1 MEKTEY
7 DWLCELK
14 KSPIFNM
21 SLSSKELFHSN
32 FIAWVLET
40 YPEEMAKFFSEKLK
54 LSNVDEITEIQREKQ
69 NIDISFKLG
78 NNLVL
83 IENKV
88 KSIANIEQLQKY
100 TDKFENEVNKELVLL
115 SLKDS
120 KISDEELK
128 NIFWKKLSYK
138 DLLEAF
144 GRLGFQNKYHESLI
158 TDYVSFVKAIKN
170 NIVNKIDIEKEVQ
183 ISELFIKDT
192 NEHKYLESLRE
203 IKMHD
208 IFFKGLYEDFA
219 RAIYDELSKLDKLKI
234 KVEYLAVPSKER
246 NISVYHGF
254 TNSSGLVDIK
264 YRVNDNFYIGIQ
276 IQGNQYRH
284 FVELFDNSKKD
295 ICNLLKSI
303 SDENLWFSFG
313 AYIHKDKIYPH
324 ESSKKCKLYNQFK
337 GKNSIFK
344 YKYFKIDGMTND
356 NVIERVKND
365 IQNLVDKIDEIE
377 KIYNK
382 VGK

>member
-1 MEKTEY
+1 MEKIEC

-40 YPEEMAKFFSEKLK
+40 YPKQMAEFFSEKLK

-78 NNLVL
+78 NTVVL

-100 TDKFENEVNKELVLL
+100 AKLEAKNFGKEYKDIENVKNILL
-115 SLKDS
+115 SLK
-120 KISDEELK
+120 KPTIELDK
-128 NIFWKKLSYK
+128 WEHVSYDTLLDFFKKLK
-138 DLLEAF
+138 IDD
-144 GRLGFQNKYHESLI
+144 QYHQSLI
-158 TDYVSFVKAIKN
+158 DDYVRLVQIIKE
-170 NIVNKIDIEKEVQ
+170 NIINKIDIKKVQ
-183 ISELFIKDT
+183 LGDLFVKNEENQDSKD
-192 NEHKYLESLRE
+192 LESLRT

-208 IFFKGLYEDFA
+208 IFLKGLYEDFA
-219 RAIYDELSKLDKLKI
+219 FEI
-234 KVEYLAVPSKER
+234 KKQLCNEYNVEYTKEPSSNG

-295 ICNLLKSI
+295 VCNLLKSI
-303 SDENLWFSFG
+303 SDANLWFSFG
-313 AYIHKDKIYPH
+313 ADIHKDKIYPH

-344 YKYFKIDGMTND
+344 YKYFKIDGIPND
-356 NVIERVKND
+356 NVIVRVKND
-365 IQNLVDKIDEIE
+365 IEHLVKNSEGI
-377 KIYNK
+377 KNIYTQVSK
-382 VGK
+382 

>member
-40 YPEEMAKFFSEKLK
+40 YPKQMAEFFSEK

-78 NNLVL
+78 NTVVL

-100 TDKFENEVNKELVLL
+100 TDKFKNEVNKELVLL

-120 KISDEELK
+120 KISDKELK

-144 GRLGFQNKYHESLI
+144 GKLGFQNKYHESLI

-170 NIVNKIDIEKEVQ
+170 N
-183 ISELFIKDT
+183 S
-192 NEHKYLESLRE
+192 
-203 IKMHD
+203 
-208 IFFKGLYEDFA
+208 
-219 RAIYDELSKLDKLKI
+219 
-234 KVEYLAVPSKER
+234 
-246 NISVYHGF
+246 
-254 TNSSGLVDIK
+254 
-264 YRVNDNFYIGIQ
+264 
-276 IQGNQYRH
+276 
-284 FVELFDNSKKD
+284 
-295 ICNLLKSI
+295 
-303 SDENLWFSFG
+303 
-313 AYIHKDKIYPH
+313 
-324 ESSKKCKLYNQFK
+324 
-337 GKNSIFK
+337 
-344 YKYFKIDGMTND
+344 
-356 NVIERVKND
+356 
-365 IQNLVDKIDEIE
+365 
-377 KIYNK
+377 
-382 VGK
+382 